1 MKIITK
7 EKEIFGK
14 LALDDTF
21 ALTEGFKQLQFTNFE
36 AAATKA
42 KSDQEIADD
51 EAEKARVKEV
61 GGGVLRSILSTT
73 QHTHTHTPPPRRRRI
88 R

>member
-61 GGGVLRSILSTT
+61 GGGVLRSIFIY
-73 QHTHTHTPPPRRRRI
+73 HPTHTHTPRRPAGEE
-88 R
+88 